1 MDEDFWLIRRMKQGD
16 EQAIEDF
23 VRKYYPVILRYCRIH
38 IQDPGYAEDMTQETF
53 ARFFRTLPNY
63 QHYGKAANYLYNI
76 AGNACRDFCKKPK
89 EVPLEGLSREMGTE
103 PEANDA
109 HLAVALALDALPPEL
124 REAAVLFYIQGLK
137 QREIA
142 DLLHISLPLVKYRLG
157 KAKAQLQQ
165 ILSEEGT

>member
-1 MDEDFWLIRRMKQGD
+1 
-16 EQAIEDF
+16 
-23 VRKYYPVILRYCRIH
+23 
-38 IQDPGYAEDMTQETF
+38 
-53 ARFFRTLPNY
+53 
-63 QHYGKAANYLYNI
+63 
-76 AGNACRDFCKKPK
+76 
-89 EVPLEGLSREMGTE
+89 MGTE

>member
-1 MDEDFWLIRRMKQGD
+1 MDRDFLLIARMRLGD
-16 EQAIEDF
+16 DRAIEEF
-23 VRKYYPVILRYCRIH
+23 VGKYYPMILRYCRLH
-38 IQDPGYAEDMTQETF
+38 TTNRCDAEDLTQETF
-53 ARFFRTLPNY
+53 EKFFRSLGQY
-63 QHYGKAANYLYNI
+63 QHRGKAANYLYTI
-76 AGNACRDFCKKPK
+76 AGNVCRDFYKKPK

-103 PEANDA
+103 PEADDA

>member
-1 MDEDFWLIRRMKQGD
+1 MDSDFLLLHRMRHGD
-16 EQAIEDF
+16 DQAIEVF
-23 VRKYYPVILRYCRIH
+23 VRRFYPRILQYCQLH
-38 IQDPGYAEDMTQETF
+38 IKDSGCAEDLTQETF
-53 ARFFRTLPNY
+53 EKFFRSLGQY
-63 QHYGKAANYLYNI
+63 QHRGKAANYLYTI

>member
-1 MDEDFWLIRRMKQGD
+1 MDRDFLLIARIRLGD
-16 EQAIEDF
+16 DRAIEEF
-23 VRKYYPVILRYCRIH
+23 VGKYYPMILRYCRLH
-38 IQDPGYAEDMTQETF
+38 TTNRCDAEDLTQETF
-53 ARFFRTLPNY
+53 EKFFRSLGQY
-63 QHYGKAANYLYNI
+63 QHRGKAANYLYTI
-76 AGNACRDFCKKPK
+76 AGNVCRDFYKKPK

>member
-1 MDEDFWLIRRMKQGD
+1 MDRDFLLIARIRLGD
-16 EQAIEDF
+16 DRAIEEF
-23 VRKYYPVILRYCRIH
+23 VGKYYPMILRYCRLH
-38 IQDPGYAEDMTQETF
+38 TTNRCDAEDLTQETF
-53 ARFFRTLPNY
+53 EKFFRSLGQY
-63 QHYGKAANYLYNI
+63 QHRGKAANYLYTI
-76 AGNACRDFCKKPK
+76 AGNVCRDFYKKPK
-89 EVPLEGLSREMGTE
+89 EVPLEDISREIAGE
-103 PEANDA
+103 PEADA